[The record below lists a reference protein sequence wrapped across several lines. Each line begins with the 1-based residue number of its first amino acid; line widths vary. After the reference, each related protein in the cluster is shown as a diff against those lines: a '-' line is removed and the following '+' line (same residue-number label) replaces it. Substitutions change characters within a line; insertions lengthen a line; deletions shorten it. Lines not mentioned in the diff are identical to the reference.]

1 MVCPDADAQ
10 DAAFHALR
18 RHPDVAI
25 RVTPALEPKVGPEA
39 DAVDTCLDQDPEED
53 DGVGLVFFDDDEEE
67 GDQDEDGDEGE
78 FLR

>member
-1 MVCPDADAQ
+1 MACPDADTQ
-10 DAAFHALR
+10 DAAFHTLR

-78 FLR
+78 FLG